1 MTDREIASL
10 KVHFLIDQFSDH
22 TLVNHADLAGALIY
36 APTKRPLTAR
46 QIRRNPPAELV
57 KYLTRT
63 CAAELEELSVA
74 IVGGRTVVRKRI
86 NPEDLR
92 RRAPRTLNFP
102 EPK

>member
-1 MTDREIASL
+1 MTEREIASL
-10 KVHFLIDQFSDH
+10 KLQSLIDGMSDFS
-22 TLVNHADLAGALIY
+22 LLNHADLAGALIY
-36 APTKRPLTAR
+36 GPTKQRLTAR
-46 QIRRNPPAELV
+46 QIRRNVPAELV

-74 IVGGRTVVRKRI
+74 IQGEKIVVRKRI

-102 EPK
+102 EPQ